1 MPNEFLEHIENPL
14 IPTTIGMELT
24 GFVIDKPRIEELK
37 DRLTKRK
44 AEIEAKFSGTNL
56 NSPKQLKA
64 YLIGKGF
71 ERDLVVY
78 LGDGQAQSTNKSVLK
93 HLAMKN
99 PEAADILE
107 YREVSKLLSTYV
119 KPMSLQTNWTGN
131 FNQCGTITGRYSSS
145 KPNLQNIPNR
155 TSLGQEIRKCLIAGP
170 GNKFIISDL
179 SQIEPRLY
187 AFFSQDQKLLKIF
200 KEGKDFHSAVTES
213 IYKRPTFT
221 KEERFVGKT
230 VGLAT
235 LYGARPKRLKETLFN
250 YGVDLSLLK
259 VSQIRNQILFEYKD
273 AANWAKHYEE
283 DTKIKGV
290 ITTLL
295 GRQIPYER
303 GMNCVNTLIQGSC
316 ADVIKAGMLNLHSN
330 GYLIIAQIHDEVVI
344 AEPEGLMDL
353 WEETKND
360 VKSIMESS
368 VRLEG
373 IGLVADTRVATAWRE

>member
-1 MPNEFLEHIENPL
+1 MFLNEIEMPL
-14 IPTTIGMELT
+14 ISCTIGMELT
-24 GFVIDKPRIEELK
+24 GFSIDTDKIENLRQRLDRRKNEL
-37 DRLTKRK
+37 
-44 AEIEAKFSGTNL
+44 EQKFTGVNL
-56 NSPKQLKA
+56 NSPKQVRQH
-64 YLIGKGF
+64 LIDKGYGG
-71 ERDLVVY
+71 DLVTY
-78 LGDGQAQSTNKSVLK
+78 LVSGQAQSTNKHVLK
-93 HLAMKN
+93 TLAMKTDV
-99 PEAADILE
+99 AKDILE

-119 KPMSLQTNWTGN
+119 KPMSMQEKWTGN

-155 TSLGQEIRKCLIAGP
+155 TLLGQEVRKCLIAGT

-187 AFFSQDQKLLKIF
+187 AFFSQDKKLKEIFQKGL
-200 KEGKDFHSAVTES
+200 DFHSAVTES
-213 IYKRPTFT
+213 IFKRTSFS

-259 VSQIRNQILFEYKD
+259 VSQIRNQIIFTYRE

-283 DTKIKGV
+283 DSRIRGYV
-290 ITTLL
+290 ETLL
-295 GRQIPYER
+295 KRRIPVVA

-316 ADVIKAGMLNLHSN
+316 ADVIKVCMLNVHTG
-330 GYLIIAQIHDEVVI
+330 GYTIVAQIHDEIVVRI
-344 AEPEGLMDL
+344 PIVYDNLDIWSEDI
-353 WEETKND
+353 KD
-360 VKSIMESS
+360 IMENS

-373 IGLVADTRVATAWRE
+373 VPIIADTRISGVWGKD